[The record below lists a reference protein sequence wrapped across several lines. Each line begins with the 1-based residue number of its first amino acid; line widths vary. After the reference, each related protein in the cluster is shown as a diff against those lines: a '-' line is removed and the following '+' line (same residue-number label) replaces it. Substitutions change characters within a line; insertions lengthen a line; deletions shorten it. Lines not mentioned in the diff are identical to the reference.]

1 MKRDRV
7 TAFTDGVFAVII
19 TIMVIDLRPPH
30 GSSLADLV
38 ALWPVLLSYALSYIY
53 VGIYWNNHHH
63 FFHLVDQV
71 EGAVLWSNLNLLFW
85 LSFVPFTTA
94 WMSQNEFAPVPTA
107 LYGVSLLMPALAWY
121 VMFRV
126 IVRQQGEGSLLL
138 RAIGRDMKAKISPLL
153 YLAGIGLSFVDVRL
167 ADAIYVGVALMWL
180 LPDRRVERAVRE
192 TER

>member
-30 GSSLADLV
+30 GASLADLM
-38 ALWPVLLSYALSYIY
+38 ALWPVFLSYVLSYLY

-126 IVRQQGEGSLLL
+126 IVRQQGEGSRLL
-138 RAIGRDMKAKISPLL
+138 RAIGRDLKAKISPLL
-153 YLAGIGLSFVDVRL
+153 YLTGIGLSFVDVRL

-192 TER
+192 TEK